1 MTDKAALGQSVPNV
15 AEGLYLM
22 DGIKGLLSLP
32 QHSVDMLLTDPP
44 YGTTPEL
51 LGCAAAAPRAVGG
64 GEMGGQ
70 AQRGGA
76 VLRPM
81 SL

>member
-1 MTDKAALGQSVPNV
+1 MTDKATLGQNVPNM

-32 QHSVDMLLTDPP
+32 QHSVDMLLTDP
-44 YGTTPEL
+44 
-51 LGCAAAAPRAVGG
+51 AAAPRAVGG

-81 SL
+81 PL